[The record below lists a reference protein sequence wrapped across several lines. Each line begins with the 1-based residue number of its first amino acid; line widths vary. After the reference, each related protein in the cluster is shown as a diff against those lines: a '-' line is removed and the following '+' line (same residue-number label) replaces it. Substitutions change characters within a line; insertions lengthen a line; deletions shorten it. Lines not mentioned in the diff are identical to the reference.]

1 LKDQERINE
10 AALEILKKRILKD
23 SLVAKSQATKTTA
36 APTSYMSNSNVNL
49 NALAPK
55 RTPLLSD
62 SYTKSPYQAPPQY
75 PMSVQNNLTSSSS
88 SYLAKSHPL
97 LDDSLTPEEIRS
109 V

>member
-36 APTSYMSNSNVNL
+36 APTSYMSNSTVNL

-75 PMSVQNNLTSSSS
+75 PTSVQNNLTSSS
-88 SYLAKSHPL
+88 YLAKPHPL